1 MISGNWSF
9 KILLLGSVLLTAEA
23 SLADTGKPKLVSI
36 LKKNVET
43 VGSMCDSVPQNKPV
57 QENTADVKQPAVI
70 KEVPKSKKQAVPISV
85 PTTVKTIKPIKV
97 IKPKII
103 KPVIKIN

>member
-23 SLADTGKPKLVSI
+23 SLADKGKPKLVSVSKMDAES
-36 LKKNVET
+36 L
-43 VGSMCDSVPQNKPV
+43 GSICDSVPQNKPV
-57 QENTADVKQPAVI
+57 QENTADIKQPAVI
-70 KEVPKSKKQAVPISV
+70 KEIPKSKKQAVPIRV
-85 PTTVKTIKPIKV
+85 PSNVNVIKPIKV